1 MRCLGSPPRIR
12 NLGLPKYDRE
22 DGSSFD
28 LAKWIRSLS
37 RYQNPGVGAG
47 SSGSSELLKQ
57 LELGEEPVLHCR
69 ITCIL
74 GNLIERNPFTRK
86 ESGSWLGLPIH
97 RGDGT

>member
-1 MRCLGSPPRIR
+1 MGSVIRSAKPRRIVDEESESIVGVGGMKWLDQRGSSPRVRCLGSPPRIR

-57 LELGEEPVLHCR
+57 LELGE
-69 ITCIL
+69 
-74 GNLIERNPFTRK
+74 
-86 ESGSWLGLPIH
+86 
-97 RGDGT
+97 

>member
-1 MRCLGSPPRIR
+1 MRKLGVESPWPLQRGSSPRVRCLGSPPRIR

-22 DGSSFD
+22 DGSSLD

-57 LELGEEPVLHCR
+57 LKLG
-69 ITCIL
+69 
-74 GNLIERNPFTRK
+74 K
-86 ESGSWLGLPIH
+86 Q
-97 RGDGT
+97 